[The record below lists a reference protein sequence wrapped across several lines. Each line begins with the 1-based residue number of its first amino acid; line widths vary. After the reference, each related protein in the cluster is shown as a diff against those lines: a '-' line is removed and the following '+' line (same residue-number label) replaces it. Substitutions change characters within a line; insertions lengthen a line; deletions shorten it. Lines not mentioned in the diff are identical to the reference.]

1 MKKIIKS
8 EKGQALVQFAL
19 VLPVMMIM
27 LGLIFDMGRAVHI
40 KINLQHMASEIQKVV
55 VLYEEE
61 GSDGGITTYSKHP
74 TVESS
79 IKEIIDNNTNLDK
92 SKLSY
97 DIQKSNTQERRY
109 IGKYSTWSPSY
120 NSYEFKDIENRNDV
134 KYVTIKVDYELPYGM
149 AITRSILGD
158 SMKLSENITGMMYIG
173 GDGWDEEDI
182 VSEK

>member
-8 EKGQALVQFAL
+8 EKGNAFLQFAL

-27 LGLIFDMGRAVHI
+27 LGLMFDMGRAVHA
-40 KINLQHMASEIQKVV
+40 KMNLQHMAGEIQKVV

-74 TVESS
+74 TVDSS

-97 DIQKSNTQERRY
+97 DIQKSDTQERRY
-109 IGKYSTWSPSY
+109 RGKYSTWDSTY
-120 NSYEFKDIENRNDV
+120 NSYRYMDIENRNDV
-134 KYVTIKVDYELPYGM
+134 QYVTVEVKYELPYEL
-149 AITRSILGD
+149 TLTKKILGD
-158 SMKLSENITGMMYIG
+158 SVKLSEDITGMMYIG